1 MITLRTHGV
10 TLKGCTPRG
19 VRVRLRP
26 MTEDDWGLLYR
37 WNSDPEVLYYSEG
50 DDVASYTPEQVRDIY
65 CSVCQNALCSIIEAD
80 GVPVGDCWL
89 QEMNLERVLIRYPDL
104 DCRRID
110 LLIGEKQYWGQ
121 GVGTEV
127 IRLLTD
133 YAFLEQG
140 VDLIYEPG
148 IADYNVRSR
157 KAFQRVGYQVVKIG
171 EASGEKAVHE
181 YDLILTRKMFLEQRA
196 T

>member
-1 MITLRTHGV
+1 MTHLRSHDVILEGR
-10 TLKGCTPRG
+10 TPRG
-19 VRVRLRP
+19 VRVCLRP
-26 MTEDDWGLLYR
+26 MTGEDWDLLYR
-37 WNSDPEVLYYSEG
+37 WNNDPEVLYYAEA
-50 DDVASYTPEQVRDIY
+50 DEVTSYTMAEVQELY
-65 CSVCQNALCSIIEAD
+65 CHVCQHAFCFIMEAD
-80 GVPVGDCWL
+80 GSPVGECWL
-89 QEMNLERVLIRYPDL
+89 QEMNLERVLVRYPDL

-110 LLIGEKQYWGQ
+110 LAIGEKGLWGQ
-121 GVGTEV
+121 GIGTEA

-157 KAFQRVGYQVVKIG
+157 KAFQRVGYQVIKIS
-171 EASGEKAVHE
+171 EASGEKATHE
-181 YDLILTRKMFLEQRA
+181 YDLILTRKMFLEQRP

>member
-1 MITLRTHGV
+1 
-10 TLKGCTPRG
+10 
-19 VRVRLRP
+19 
-26 MTEDDWGLLYR
+26 MTADDWQLLYR

-65 CSVCQNALCSIIEAD
+65 CSVCQDALCFVTEAD

-110 LLIGEKQYWGQ
+110 LLIGEKTHWGQ
-121 GVGTEV
+121 GIGTEA
-127 IRLLTD
+127 IRLLTE
-133 YAFLEQG
+133 YAFLEEG
-140 VDLIYEPG
+140 VDLVYEPG

-157 KAFQRVGYQVVKIG
+157 KAFQRVGYQVVKIK
-171 EASGEKAVHE
+171 EASGEKASHE

-196 T
+196 ERGSGG